1 MLEIGICGGTG
12 SGKTTVVNKI
22 LDILP
27 ADHVAILSQDAYYKD
42 NSNIPLEQRKF
53 INFDHPD
60 SIEFDLLLDHIEA
73 LKRGE
78 TIQMPIYSYITCTR
92 AKETIPI
99 ESKDVIIVEG
109 ILLFTDPRIRE
120 ACNVKVFVDAPSDE
134 RLLRVIKRDIIERGR
149 NVEQTLDRYIDTV
162 KPMHEQ
168 FIEPTKRY
176 ADIIVPLGGE
186 NMVAINILASTI
198 RQQLG
203 LTKDQNINTIFH

>member
-1 MLEIGICGGTG
+1 MLIIGICGGTG

-27 ADHVAILSQDAYYKD
+27 VDHVAILSQDSYYKD
-42 NSNIPLEQRKF
+42 NSNISLEERKH

-60 SIEFDLLLDHIEA
+60 SIEFDLLYKHLNELKKGNSIE
-73 LKRGE
+73 K
-78 TIQMPIYSYITCTR
+78 PIYSYITCTR
-92 AKETIPI
+92 SSETIHI
-99 ESKDVIIVEG
+99 DSKDVILIEG
-109 ILLFTDPRIRE
+109 ILLFTDERIRNI
-120 ACNVKVFVDAPSDE
+120 CNVKVFVDAPPDE

-168 FIEPTKRY
+168 FIEPTKRF

-186 NMVAINILASTI
+186 NTVAINILASTI
-198 RQQLG
+198 RQKLG
-203 LTKDQNINTIFH
+203 LKKDQDINTIFH

>member
-1 MLEIGICGGTG
+1 
-12 SGKTTVVNKI
+12 
-22 LDILP
+22 
-27 ADHVAILSQDAYYKD
+27 
-42 NSNIPLEQRKF
+42 
-53 INFDHPD
+53 
-60 SIEFDLLLDHIEA
+60 
-73 LKRGE
+73 
-78 TIQMPIYSYITCTR
+78 MPIYSYITCTR

-99 ESKDVIIVEG
+99 ESKEVIIIEG
-109 ILLFTDPRIRE
+109 ILLFTDPKIRK

-198 RQQLG
+198 RQKLG
-203 LTKDQNINTIFH
+203 LTKDHNINTIFH

>member
-1 MLEIGICGGTG
+1 MLIIGICGGTG

-22 LDILP
+22 LNILP
-27 ADHVAILSQDAYYKD
+27 ANHVVILSQDSYYKD
-42 NSNIPLEQRKF
+42 NSTISIEERKR

-60 SIEFDLLLDHIEA
+60 SIEFDLLYKHINE
-73 LKRGE
+73 LKKGNSIE
-78 TIQMPIYSYITCTR
+78 KPIYSYITCTR
-92 AKETIPI
+92 SSETIHI
-99 ESKDVIIVEG
+99 DSKDVILIEG
-109 ILLFTDPRIRE
+109 ILLFTDKRIRDI
-120 ACNVKVFVDAPSDE
+120 CNVKVFVDAPADE

-186 NMVAINILASTI
+186 NTVAINILASTI
-198 RQQLG
+198 RQKLG
-203 LTKDQNINTIFH
+203 LNKDQDINSVFH